1 MNSSFIG
8 KIDKARK
15 YAEERDRVSINSFH
29 ATFEGNHNTYQVSF
43 ESGEWKCECLF
54 FHTRGCAATLWPCSE
69 CSMMF
74 WPSAR
79 RHRKRWRPAATNT
92 GPILGEPNLT
102 AS

>member
-15 YAEERDRVSINSFH
+15 YAEERERVSINSFH

-54 FHTRGCAATLWPCSE
+54 FHTRGVCSHIMALQRMLDEFLAQGDPSTSSGRAEQEAVEAAG
-69 CSMMF
+69 
-74 WPSAR
+74 
-79 RHRKRWRPAATNT
+79 N
-92 GPILGEPNLT
+92 
-102 AS
+102 

>member
-15 YAEERDRVSINSFH
+15 YAEERDRVSIDSFH

-54 FHTRGCAATLWPCSE
+54 FHTRGVCSHIMALQRMLDDVLAQREKAQEAVEAAE
-69 CSMMF
+69 
-74 WPSAR
+74 
-79 RHRKRWRPAATNT
+79 AA
-92 GPILGEPNLT
+92 G
-102 AS
+102 S

>member
-15 YAEERDRVSINSFH
+15 YAEERERVSINSFH

-54 FHTRGCAATLWPCSE
+54 FHTRGVCSHI
-69 CSMMF
+69 MALQRMLDDVL
-74 WPSAR
+74 AQ
-79 RHRKRWRPAATNT
+79 
-92 GPILGEPNLT
+92 GEKAQEAVE
-102 AS
+102 ASDSPFDELRVSGSE